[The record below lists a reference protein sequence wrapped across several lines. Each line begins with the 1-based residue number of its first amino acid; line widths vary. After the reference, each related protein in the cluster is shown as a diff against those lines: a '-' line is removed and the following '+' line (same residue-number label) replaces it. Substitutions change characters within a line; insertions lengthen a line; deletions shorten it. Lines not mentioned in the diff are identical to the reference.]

1 MPKHILWFD
10 QADKNDIPL
19 VGGKGAN
26 LGEMTKAGIPVP
38 PGFIVTSAAYY
49 DFIEH
54 NKLKHKIRDLMH
66 QVDVENSKLLNEAS
80 KLIKRAIIASQI
92 PSEVADQIRK
102 SYKKMGGG
110 KDILV
115 AVRSSATAEDLPD
128 ASFAGQQETYLN
140 ISSEEA
146 VLNHVRMCWA
156 SLFEARAIYYR
167 EQKKFDHFR
176 VGIAV
181 PVQKMVQSDVS
192 GVMFTLDPLTNQK
205 DKVIIEAIYGL
216 GELIVQGEVNPD
228 HYEVSKKFTSILV
241 KQKAK
246 QDRQM
251 IRVGTETKIIKIS
264 LAYQGRQKLPDE
276 KIREL
281 AKLGERIERHYFFPQ
296 DIEWAMQ
303 DDKLYIVQTRPI
315 TTIKE
320 VAKNT
325 TQNSV
330 KIDLPEIL
338 KGASASPGLVSG
350 VVRILRSA
358 KEIDKISKG
367 DILVAP
373 MTNPDYVP
381 AMRKAAAIVTDS
393 GGKTSHAAI
402 VSRELGIPCV
412 VGTEKA
418 TKVLKTGQVVTV
430 NGSSGL
436 VYKGS
441 LKQPL
446 DQRVMQPNSI
456 NVSSEVSH
464 LKTATKVYVNLA
476 EPEKALEI
484 SKRNVDGIGL
494 LRAEFM
500 MAEIG
505 EHPRKVI
512 QEKRQKQYIDKL
524 AEGLKTFCEAFDPRP
539 VVYRATDFKTNE
551 YKNLKGGKEFEP
563 EEPNPMLGFRG
574 CYRYIKN
581 PEVFEMELE
590 AIKKVRNTYG
600 FRNLY
605 LMIPFVRTPKELME
619 VKKLVTA
626 SGLHRSSSF
635 KLWMM
640 AEVPSNVLML
650 EKFLEVGVDGVSIGS
665 NDLTQLILGVDRDSS
680 EVASEFNELDD
691 AVLLALEK
699 IVRTCHKVGV
709 TCSICGQA
717 PSVYPELTKKL
728 VSWGVTS
735 VSIAPDTI
743 ETTRQIV
750 HEAENDLVKK

>member
-264 LAYQGRQKLPDE
+264 PAYQGRQKLPDE

-367 DILVAP
+367 DVLVAP

-418 TKVLKTGQVVTV
+418 TKILKTGQVVTV

-446 DQRVMQPNSI
+446 DQRVLQPNSI

-691 AVLLALEK
+691 AVLFALEK
-699 IVRTCHKVGV
+699 IVRTCHKMGV